1 MSRKKARDNAFK
13 CIYELEFGKD
23 ENLDKILDYCYEENE
38 DKPSEIEYIDM
49 VVRGVKENLEEIDK
63 IILSKLKNWSLDR
76 IAKIDLAILRL
87 AIYEIKYLD
96 DIPEKVSANEAVELA
111 KTYGNNDSK
120 NFVNGV
126 IAAVIESKEEI
137 NGTTEENI

>member
-13 CIYELEFGKD
+13 CIYELEFDKNENLEKILEYCYD
-23 ENLDKILDYCYEENE
+23 ENEN
-38 DKPSEIEYIDM
+38 KPDEIEYIEM
-49 VVRGVKENLEEIDK
+49 VVRGVKENLAEIDE

-87 AIYEIKYLD
+87 AIYEIIYMS

-111 KTYGNNDSK
+111 KTYGNNDSR

-126 IAAVIESKEEI
+126 IAAVIENSKEESD
-137 NGTTEENI
+137 GTTK

>member
-13 CIYELEFGKD
+13 CVYELEFGRD
-23 ENLDKILDYCYEENE
+23 ENIEKILENCYDENNS
-38 DKPSEIEYIDM
+38 KPDEKEYIE
-49 VVRGVKENLEEIDK
+49 VVLKGIKENLVEIDN
-63 IILSKLKNWSLDR
+63 IILSKLKNWSFDR

-87 AIYEIKYLD
+87 AIYEIKYID

-120 NFVNGV
+120 SFVNGV
-126 IAAVIESKEEI
+126 IAKVIESKEEN
-137 NGTTEENI
+137 NGTEENI

>member
-13 CIYELEFGKD
+13 CIYELEFIKD
-23 ENLDKILDYCYEENE
+23 KNLDDILLNCYEENNN
-38 DKPSEIEYIDM
+38 SEGEKQYIQM
-49 VVRGVKENLEEIDK
+49 VLKGVKENIEKIDN

-87 AIYEIKYLD
+87 AIYEILYVD
-96 DIPEKVSANEAVELA
+96 SIPNKVSANEAVELA

-120 NFVNGV
+120 SFVNGV
-126 IAAVIESKEEI
+126 IAKVIEDKEEE
-137 NGTTEENI
+137 NGRKENI

>member
-1 MSRKKARDNAFK
+1 MGVKMSRKKARDNAFK
-13 CIYELEFGKD
+13 CIYELEFGRD
-23 ENLDKILDYCYEENE
+23 ENIEKILNNCYEEN
-38 DKPSEIEYIDM
+38 DNKPEEKEYISN
-49 VVRGVKENLEEIDK
+49 VVKGVKENLAEIDN

-87 AIYEIKYLD
+87 AIYEIKYVE

-120 NFVNGV
+120 SFINGV
-126 IAAVIESKEEI
+126 IAKVIECKEE
-137 NGTTEENI
+137 